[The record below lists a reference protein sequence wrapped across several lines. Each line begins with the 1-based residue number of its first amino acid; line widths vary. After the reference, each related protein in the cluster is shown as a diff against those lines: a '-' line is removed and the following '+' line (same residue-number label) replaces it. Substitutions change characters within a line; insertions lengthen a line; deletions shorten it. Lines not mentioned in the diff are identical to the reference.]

1 MDPAGI
7 SDLFEESIQLSQ
19 SDLTFSL
26 NPGEVDEPQ
35 ESNKVLLGKIINRH
49 KLGKAAIQGSLKLSW
64 NAIKGWKWKEI
75 EGGLIQFTFARR
87 DDAMNVLARRP
98 WFICGALVVIMPWPA
113 WLTPAE
119 VRFDK
124 TPLWVN
130 VESIPPFYW
139 NLSNLKELASKAS
152 PVHELPQGIEDAIG
166 LSTLRFRATI
176 DLNKPIYSGFFL
188 RRQKLKDL
196 WIQYRY
202 EKLPKLCFKCGLLT
216 HDQSTYFKVPTIVK
230 DEFGNFYPMF
240 GVWLKNDAQEKST
253 FTTPLAKWFQDWV
266 LQKRLGTDPV
276 LRNQM
281 KIHRAIRNSE
291 EAEIRI
297 GEVAPFGNNSK
308 RMVIQDLIDAAI
320 EASDETSKSKAGL
333 GKQGAAS
340 EQSKKTIRTNET
352 GTDSTISL
360 PSIDNEGNIAL
371 HSDNVPGVSTQPEEH
386 TVPCAES
393 RRKDKGKHIAVGND
407 SNFRQILPYKAS
419 PLGTQAQIINWPSKE
434 CWAQPKA
441 RELLMGALTVD
452 KFHREPT
459 LFNPILDIEDF
470 RVQEHL
476 NGPRKRKGSDGIIFN
491 SPPKSKPNQKPFSQA
506 RRGRPRKS
514 IPIPNST
521 SPSPK
526 RRGRPPKVQEGLSP
540 TPKSFK
546 GKNNRRKKG
555 ELNTTITSLWEVRQ
569 LAALIRQFQPEMLLL
584 SETRIPSNKFQRVCN
599 KLKFDDHHYVP
610 PVGLSGGLGL
620 CWLKGVQCNILKA
633 TKYVIWGE
641 ITSDPPGEKWH
652 LYATYGPPNGNNKEA
667 FWNAIGDSIISS
679 SLPTLLIGD
688 LNGTL
693 LDYECLNYAKQGNSS
708 KYSFDLRRM
717 VNRTGLVDLG
727 FIGPIF
733 TWSKN
738 NRGLPVGGVMKKAR
752 LDRGLAS
759 TDWRLLFP
767 SAILNH
773 VTASVSDHR
782 PILLDTYGGIN
793 CKGKMFKYENMWAR
807 DQRCFWVVK
816 EAWAK
821 RLHQNPM
828 INFHRKVRN
837 TSRKLQ
843 LWNKTQFKHLS
854 RQVQEAT
861 SALAEAERLTPDNFE
876 AIDESKKQ
884 LSEALLREEIH
895 WKQKSRVQWLKEGDK
910 CTKFFMTSTVVRRR
924 RNYIQCI
931 KGSEDGDW
939 IRDQKAIAEC
949 FLDSF
954 KDLFKKHQSQGPP
967 TLNGVFQ
974 NRIDESLNEAL
985 NEIPNLEE
993 VKMAIMEMGQD
1004 KAPGPDGLPPSF
1016 YNHHWDTIAPDF
1028 LEMINHFFCNIELP
1042 HCINDTSIV
1051 LIPKKDNPTF
1061 TKDYRPIA
1069 LCKVAYKVISKI
1081 LATRLRS
1088 VIQELISPNQAAF
1101 VKGRCIA
1108 ENTMIAREIVHSF
1121 SKKKG
1126 KRGFMMIK
1134 LDLEKA
1140 YDKMDWDF
1148 ILLVL
1153 TQLGFTHPFSSW
1165 IKECISVKG
1174 IKLLLNGTIAGKFT
1188 PGRGLRQGDPLSP
1201 TLFILAAETL
1211 SRLLINKEKEGKLKG
1226 FKLNRHGTSVSHL
1239 MFADDIILFGQAT
1252 LKEAKT
1258 FMECLS
1264 LYCKKSG
1271 QSLNR
1276 QKSSI
1281 FFSKGVDRRK
1291 RQEISQFLEIKKMA
1305 PNATYLGLPLFQSQK
1320 RSEDFKPLQEK
1331 VLKRVQGWKSKL
1343 LSNAGRACLI
1353 KSVGSS
1359 LSNYLASSDALPKA
1373 TANSIDRTLREFWW
1387 GDKEDR
1393 IVLHPIAWESL
1404 CKPKVHGGLGFRT
1417 TEATNKAFLIIW
1429 AWKILNDDYSLWKKI
1444 MIGKYLKQQQFLDM
1458 ESKPSDSLLWK
1469 AILQTRPTLLRGLCK
1484 KIGDGKSTSIWF
1496 HPWVPGNILQP
1507 QPRFDAT
1514 EGVSLVSHFILNNE
1528 WEDRVR
1534 SWFHPDDSKRILNI
1548 TLPNNPIK
1556 DSWLWLP
1563 ENNGKFSIKSAYRT
1577 IKNLNSESAICD
1589 IWRTIWG
1596 AKIHNRAKMLW
1607 WKIAADCL
1615 LSRGKLQ
1622 SLFPIQ
1628 DNRCPLCSLEVE
1640 TSFHLFW
1647 ECHFAR
1653 AIWFGCL
1660 WNIRSSSIPNCGGWE
1675 DWIRWFKMGANRPPN
1690 VSNCTFMGGSAT
1702 IFEAIWRERNDLVHN
1717 GKSTPVNQLIIHTNR
1732 RLLELMQHQDTT
1744 TVAPT
1749 IWLPPLKGGTCATL
1763 TLLWCDPLA
1772 GELYTL
1778 TWGAEQAVKLGL
1790 KNVIFQSDS
1799 KGAVEAINGALSKNS
1814 DMHFNITDLVNR
1826 FLDSAKKF
1834 ELWEACWI
1842 PRTANGVAHAVAKWA
1857 NRSSHVGEIEPS
1869 NFHSFL
1875 HVSTADGCSN
1885 D

>member
-166 LSTLRFRATI
+166 LSTLKFRATI

-216 HDQSTYFKVPTIVK
+216 HDQSTCFKAPTIVK

-291 EAEIRI
+291 EAEIRECRMQLPTKKRIVTDSEDEGSAATAEQVITQLPLVYLPGI

-308 RMVIQDLIDAAI
+308 RVVIQDLIDAAI

-386 TVPCAES
+386 AVPCAES

-476 NGPRKRKGSDGIIFN
+476 NGPRKRKGKEVGPLESEH
-491 SPPKSKPNQKPFSQA
+491 KLPNLDPLAPDSETLAESVPHQFVPGKNPENLTAS
-506 RRGRPRKS
+506 RRGRLRKS

-555 ELNTTITSLWEVRQ
+555 ELNTTITSLWE
-569 LAALIRQFQPEMLLL
+569 
-584 SETRIPSNKFQRVCN
+584 
-599 KLKFDDHHYVP
+599 
-610 PVGLSGGLGL
+610 
-620 CWLKGVQCNILKA
+620 
-633 TKYVIWGE
+633 
-641 ITSDPPGEKWH
+641 DPPGEKWH

-679 SLPTLLIGD
+679 SLPTLRIGD

-773 VTASVSDHR
+773 LTASVSDHR
-782 PILLDTYGGIN
+782 PILLDTYRAIN
-793 CKGKMFKYENMWAR
+793 CKGKMFK
-807 DQRCFWVVK
+807 FLSV
-816 EAWAK
+816 
-821 RLHQNPM
+821 
-828 INFHRKVRN
+828 
-837 TSRKLQ
+837 
-843 LWNKTQFKHLS
+843 HL
-854 RQVQEAT
+854 RP
-861 SALAEAERLTPDNFE
+861 PDPGFFSG
-876 AIDESKKQ
+876 APPPDPPPDPAS
-884 LSEALLREEIH
+884 SPAHLR
-895 WKQKSRVQWLKEGDK
+895 
-910 CTKFFMTSTVVRRR
+910 
-924 RNYIQCI
+924 
-931 KGSEDGDW
+931 
-939 IRDQKAIAEC
+939 
-949 FLDSF
+949 
-954 KDLFKKHQSQGPP
+954 P
-967 TLNGVFQ
+967 
-974 NRIDESLNEAL
+974 
-985 NEIPNLEE
+985 
-993 VKMAIMEMGQD
+993 
-1004 KAPGPDGLPPSF
+1004 
-1016 YNHHWDTIAPDF
+1016 
-1028 LEMINHFFCNIELP
+1028 
-1042 HCINDTSIV
+1042 
-1051 LIPKKDNPTF
+1051 
-1061 TKDYRPIA
+1061 
-1069 LCKVAYKVISKI
+1069 
-1081 LATRLRS
+1081 
-1088 VIQELISPNQAAF
+1088 
-1101 VKGRCIA
+1101 
-1108 ENTMIAREIVHSF
+1108 
-1121 SKKKG
+1121 
-1126 KRGFMMIK
+1126 
-1134 LDLEKA
+1134 
-1140 YDKMDWDF
+1140 
-1148 ILLVL
+1148 
-1153 TQLGFTHPFSSW
+1153 
-1165 IKECISVKG
+1165 
-1174 IKLLLNGTIAGKFT
+1174 
-1188 PGRGLRQGDPLSP
+1188 
-1201 TLFILAAETL
+1201 
-1211 SRLLINKEKEGKLKG
+1211 
-1226 FKLNRHGTSVSHL
+1226 TSVSHSTTT
-1239 MFADDIILFGQAT
+1239 DGRDSHYPQR
-1252 LKEAKT
+1252 
-1258 FMECLS
+1258 S
-1264 LYCKKSG
+1264 
-1271 QSLNR
+1271 
-1276 QKSSI
+1276 QKSDHTEVSSPSRSRSKDDDDVAI
-1281 FFSKGVDRRK
+1281 AQEEDDDASVHSRKSHKASRREIGFVVGEEEEDDDDGVFSG
-1291 RQEISQFLEIKKMA
+1291 FL
-1305 PNATYLGLPLFQSQK
+1305 
-1320 RSEDFKPLQEK
+1320 
-1331 VLKRVQGWKSKL
+1331 
-1343 LSNAGRACLI
+1343 
-1353 KSVGSS
+1353 
-1359 LSNYLASSDALPKA
+1359 
-1373 TANSIDRTLREFWW
+1373 
-1387 GDKEDR
+1387 
-1393 IVLHPIAWESL
+1393 
-1404 CKPKVHGGLGFRT
+1404 
-1417 TEATNKAFLIIW
+1417 
-1429 AWKILNDDYSLWKKI
+1429 
-1444 MIGKYLKQQQFLDM
+1444 
-1458 ESKPSDSLLWK
+1458 
-1469 AILQTRPTLLRGLCK
+1469 
-1484 KIGDGKSTSIWF
+1484 
-1496 HPWVPGNILQP
+1496 WV
-1507 QPRFDAT
+1507 
-1514 EGVSLVSHFILNNE
+1514 
-1528 WEDRVR
+1528 
-1534 SWFHPDDSKRILNI
+1534 K
-1548 TLPNNPIK
+1548 
-1556 DSWLWLP
+1556 
-1563 ENNGKFSIKSAYRT
+1563 
-1577 IKNLNSESAICD
+1577 
-1589 IWRTIWG
+1589 
-1596 AKIHNRAKMLW
+1596 
-1607 WKIAADCL
+1607 
-1615 LSRGKLQ
+1615 
-1622 SLFPIQ
+1622 
-1628 DNRCPLCSLEVE
+1628 
-1640 TSFHLFW
+1640 
-1647 ECHFAR
+1647 
-1653 AIWFGCL
+1653 
-1660 WNIRSSSIPNCGGWE
+1660 
-1675 DWIRWFKMGANRPPN
+1675 FKM
-1690 VSNCTFMGGSAT
+1690 
-1702 IFEAIWRERNDLVHN
+1702 
-1717 GKSTPVNQLIIHTNR
+1717 
-1732 RLLELMQHQDTT
+1732 
-1744 TVAPT
+1744 
-1749 IWLPPLKGGTCATL
+1749 
-1763 TLLWCDPLA
+1763 
-1772 GELYTL
+1772 
-1778 TWGAEQAVKLGL
+1778 
-1790 KNVIFQSDS
+1790 
-1799 KGAVEAINGALSKNS
+1799 
-1814 DMHFNITDLVNR
+1814 
-1826 FLDSAKKF
+1826 
-1834 ELWEACWI
+1834 
-1842 PRTANGVAHAVAKWA
+1842 
-1857 NRSSHVGEIEPS
+1857 
-1869 NFHSFL
+1869 
-1875 HVSTADGCSN
+1875 
-1885 D
+1885 